1 MKKMSANESVGKKM
15 RIKGT
20 FRAVDMLLHAKP
32 KWDSVA
38 AKIHYMIV
46 FPQLRGDCRAFR
58 VFAQAK
64 TAIRHRQWEQLFDK
78 SGIHEVTRIPGL
90 FEDWEPY
97 KRRLT
102 NHSQQIIVEHGA
114 RPVRLA
120 RMTEL
125 EQANEKIQKLEDEI
139 RLLRAEISQNSKF
152 HQMCVDEAK
161 KNGSAKEDNS
171 ADEDDS
177 EDDSADDSEDDSE
190 DDLEDYSA
198 EEDGRQ

>member
-1 MKKMSANESVGKKM
+1 MKKMSGNGSVGEKK

-32 KWDSVA
+32 NWDSVS

-46 FPQLRGDCRAFR
+46 FPQRQGDCRAYR

-64 TAIRHRQWEQLFDK
+64 TAIRHRQWEHLFDK
-78 SGIHEVTRIPGL
+78 CGIHEVTKIPGL
-90 FEDWEPY
+90 FEDWEAY

-102 NHSQQIIVEHGA
+102 NHSQLIIVEHGA

-120 RMTEL
+120 RKTEL
-125 EQANEKIQKLEDEI
+125 EQAEQAKEKIQKLEDEI
-139 RLLRAEISQNSKF
+139 RLLRAEIAQNSKF
-152 HQMCVDEAK
+152 NEMCVEEAQK
-161 KNGSAKEDNS
+161 SGSAKEDNS
-171 ADEDDS
+171 ADE
-177 EDDSADDSEDDSE
+177 DDSEDDSE